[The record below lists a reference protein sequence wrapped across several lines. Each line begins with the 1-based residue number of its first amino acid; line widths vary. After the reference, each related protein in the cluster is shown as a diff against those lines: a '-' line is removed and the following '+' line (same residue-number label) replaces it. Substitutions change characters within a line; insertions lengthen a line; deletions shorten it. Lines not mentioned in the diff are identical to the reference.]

1 MVVMQARPQ
10 TGTIPD
16 APGSYQFL
24 DREGRVLYVGKAKS
38 LRHRLPN
45 YWATPLA
52 PRTAQMMAV
61 ADRVEWV
68 TVDTEVDALIL
79 EHSLIQTHQPRFN
92 VRLKD
97 DKSYPWL
104 AVTVSDEWPR
114 PVVFRGKKRKGVR
127 YFGPYGHV
135 GALRETIDLLLR
147 SFPVRTCSDA
157 KFQRHHRL
165 GRPCLL
171 YDIERCSGPCVGAVD
186 SERYG
191 HLVEELMRFLSG
203 ETAPVVA
210 RLTAEMQEAA
220 DALEY
225 EQAARLRDRLSAVRK
240 AAETQQMVSE
250 RPEDLDVVGIAE
262 DELEA
267 AVQVF
272 FVRRG
277 RVVGRK
283 GFVADKVEDL
293 SRPQLVGRVLEEL
306 YGAPGAEVPR
316 RVLLPEMPDDAAV
329 HSAWLSGLRGTPV
342 HLAVPLRGDKL
353 ALHQTVTRNAAE
365 DLARHRLKR
374 AGDHNARARALTELQ
389 AALELPQAPLRIECF
404 DMSHLQGTNYVGS
417 MVVFEDGL
425 ALKSDYRHFN
435 VKEVLGNDDVGAMEE
450 VVRRRLGYWNDEQR
464 ATKFRRADLI
474 IIDGGLPQLHA
485 AQKAA
490 QTLGLSDQVE
500 FTALAKRE
508 ELLYRPG
515 TSTPIALDRGS
526 ESLYL
531 VQRIRDEAHRFAI
544 TFHRS
549 KRGKSMVA
557 STLSGVEGLGP
568 ARQEKLLAQFGSLD
582 ELRRASLDELGALAW
597 LPSDVA
603 TRLYDHLQAPA
614 QPKPTKGSDDE

>member
-1 MVVMQARPQ
+1 MDENDAEILESVL
-10 TGTIPD
+10 TDLYPD
-16 APGSYQFL
+16 AEAVPPTVLVGSDEASTPLMVEYLSKLRGKPVEVAVPQRGKRRRAIEL
-24 DREGRVLYVGKAKS
+24 AVSDATSVIDRDS
-38 LRHRLPN
+38 LRRQSDH
-45 YWATPLA
+45 
-52 PRTAQMMAV
+52 
-61 ADRVEWV
+61 
-68 TVDTEVDALIL
+68 
-79 EHSLIQTHQPRFN
+79 N
-92 VRLKD
+92 VR
-97 DKSYPWL
+97 S
-104 AVTVSDEWPR
+104 
-114 PVVFRGKKRKGVR
+114 
-127 YFGPYGHV
+127 
-135 GALRETIDLLLR
+135 
-147 SFPVRTCSDA
+147 
-157 KFQRHHRL
+157 
-165 GRPCLL
+165 
-171 YDIERCSGPCVGAVD
+171 
-186 SERYG
+186 
-191 HLVEELMRFLSG
+191 
-203 ETAPVVA
+203 
-210 RLTAEMQEAA
+210 
-220 DALEY
+220 
-225 EQAARLRDRLSAVRK
+225 
-240 AAETQQMVSE
+240 
-250 RPEDLDVVGIAE
+250 
-262 DELEA
+262 
-267 AVQVF
+267 
-272 FVRRG
+272 
-277 RVVGRK
+277 
-283 GFVADKVEDL
+283 
-293 SRPQLVGRVLEEL
+293 
-306 YGAPGAEVPR
+306 
-316 RVLLPEMPDDAAV
+316 
-329 HSAWLSGLRGTPV
+329 
-342 HLAVPLRGDKL
+342 
-353 ALHQTVTRNAAE
+353 
-365 DLARHRLKR
+365 
-374 AGDHNARARALTELQ
+374 RALQELG
-389 AALELPQAPLRIECF
+389 AALQLPQPPFRIECF